1 MNAAA
6 RKLAGAPISW
16 GVCEVPGWGPMLPP
30 ERVLREM
37 VALGLTATER
47 GPDGYLPDEPAALRE
62 LLDRFGLSLVASFVP
77 VVVHHD
83 DRRQGLEDV
92 RRQAASLAAA
102 GGELMLLAPV
112 DDLAWNP
119 PPRLDRRGWENLA
132 AGIADIE
139 QIAGAAGLDCCVHP
153 HFGSLIE
160 TGAEIERLAGL
171 IEVEWC
177 FDTAH
182 LMIGGVD
189 PVAFVREHGARIR
202 HVHLKDVDADVARAM
217 AGREITHLEAAAR
230 RGFLPLGQGDAPVA
244 EVIALLD
251 EIGYGGWMTLE
262 QDTTLSGEPATGEGP
277 LAEVRA
283 SLEFIASLDAG
294 NGGAA

>member
-1 MNAAA
+1 MSAGI
-6 RKLAGAPISW
+6 RKIAGAPISW

-30 ERVLREM
+30 ERVLGEM
-37 VALGLTATER
+37 AGLGLTATER
-47 GPDGYLPDEPAALRE
+47 GPDGYLPDEPAELKA

-83 DRRQGLEDV
+83 DRRDGLEDV

-112 DDLAWNP
+112 ADLAWSP
-119 PPRLDRRGWENLA
+119 PPELDRRGWENLA
-132 AGIADIE
+132 AGIGDIE

-189 PVAFVREHGARIR
+189 PVEFVREHGSRIR
-202 HVHLKDVDADVARAM
+202 HVHLKDVDARIARAM
-217 AGREITHLEAAAR
+217 ADREVTHLEAAAK

-244 EVIALLD
+244 EVIAVLD
-251 EIGYGGWMTLE
+251 EIGYRGWMTLE
-262 QDTTLSGEPATGEGP
+262 QDTTLGEEPAPGKGP
-277 LAEVRA
+277 LAQVRA
-283 SLEFIASLDAG
+283 SLEFIAALDAG
-294 NGGAA
+294 KEWA